1 MSGATPDRLARL
13 AAHPFF
19 QGFDPAF
26 LSRLE
31 PALKERSFEPGDL
44 LVREGDPA
52 TEFLLIQTGKV
63 ALEMATPE
71 RPRLTIQTVGPGE
84 VVGWSWLV
92 PPRRWT
98 LDGRALK
105 ATRVFDVDGTF
116 LRTLLEER
124 PADGF
129 RFLSR
134 LLPVIA
140 ERLENTRLQLLD
152 IHGV

>member
-1 MSGATPDRLARL
+1 MSGGSMLAVEL
-13 AAHPFF
+13 ANHPFF
-19 QGFDPAF
+19 RGFDREFVEGLAARTTARDF
-26 LSRLE
+26 
-31 PALKERSFEPGDL
+31 AVDDL
-44 LVREGDPA
+44 LVREGAPA
-52 TEFLLIQTGKV
+52 KEFLLIQSGKV

-105 ATRVFDVDGTF
+105 PTRALDVDGDA
-116 LRTLLEER
+116 LRAALDAR
-124 PADGF
+124 PELGF
-129 RFLSR
+129 QFLSR

-152 IHGV
+152 IHGI